1 MRAIRPATAADIPAL
16 MALRTEAEAWLSA
29 AGIDQW
35 QDATTRQPA
44 LAKWENNIRDGR
56 TWVIDNDD
64 RTGLLATVTLA
75 PPDRDFWR
83 DADSPDSA
91 LYVAKLITARR
102 AKGER
107 LGGRI
112 LDWASSIARDRGL
125 PWVRLDCWRDNTK
138 LQGYYLRAGFRH
150 VRTEAPAHRLSGWM
164 AQRPASVVLHPGQ
177 GLATADTPV
186 SVL

>member
-1 MRAIRPATAADIPAL
+1 MPDLRQLRA
-16 MALRTEAEAWLSA
+16 EAETWLAA

-35 QDATTRQPA
+35 RDPSTRPAA
-44 LAKWENNIRDGR
+44 LAKWEANIRDGR

-83 DADSPDSA
+83 DADAPDSA
-91 LYVAKLITARR
+91 VYIAKLITGRQ
-102 AKGER
+102 AKGEH

-112 LDWASSIARDRGL
+112 LDWAGSIACDRGL

-138 LQGYYLRAGFRH
+138 LQDYYLRAGFRH
-150 VRTEAPAHRLSGWM
+150 VRTEAPTHRLSGWM
-164 AQRPASVVLHPGQ
+164 AQRPASVVLYPGQ
-177 GLATADTPV
+177 DLTTADTPV
-186 SVL
+186 SAL